1 MERVRRTK
9 WLLAAAVPL
18 AAGLATAALL
28 VEKEPAAPQTQEPP
42 AEVQQTASAPEP
54 PLPVGPQPLYEL
66 GIWQGNVAVFLPGE
80 QQPQQV
86 TETPAAALPTAD
98 QEALLQRLPVYDRET
113 LASLLEDYGS

>member
-1 MERVRRTK
+1 MERGRRTK

-18 AAGLATAALL
+18 AAGLMTAALL
-28 VEKEPAAPQTQEPP
+28 TERAAPAPQTQEPP
-42 AEVQQTASAPEP
+42 AEAQQTASAPETTP
-54 PLPVGPQPLYEL
+54 PVVPQPLYEL
-66 GIWQGNVAVFLPGE
+66 GIWQGNVAVFLPGW

-86 TETPAAALPTAD
+86 TETPAASLPTAD